1 MAILKSMT
9 MHRQSIVAW
18 IISLLCGS
26 FVVEA
31 QSIPAGYQRVAIE
44 YDLPPALLY
53 AVALTESG
61 QSALSEG
68 RFRPWPWA
76 LNINGVGHYFT
87 SRQEALQALQVALA
101 NANSSVDIGLMQ
113 VNWRYHHAALGSAR
127 EALDPY
133 HNLRVAAAILR
144 DCLNEHPNWM
154 QTAGCY
160 HAPNDSTRAQ
170 AYASRVQQHWAQIA
184 DIEQGDRFEHP

>member
-1 MAILKSMT
+1 MAILKIIT
-9 MHRQSIVAW
+9 KHRRPIVAW
-18 IISLLCGS
+18 IIGLLCGS
-26 FVVEA
+26 FVVDA
-31 QSIPAGYQRVAIE
+31 QSIPAGYQRVATE

-184 DIEQGDRFEHP
+184 DIEQGDRFERP